1 MNKIMNVGC
10 QFLILVFLII
20 MVVYGGIIW
29 CIQSLW
35 NWLAPLFWMNAPELT
50 YLETV
55 GCVLLIAIISG
66 LIFNKNNNKD

>member
-1 MNKIMNVGC
+1 
-10 QFLILVFLII
+10 

-50 YLETV
+50 YLETA